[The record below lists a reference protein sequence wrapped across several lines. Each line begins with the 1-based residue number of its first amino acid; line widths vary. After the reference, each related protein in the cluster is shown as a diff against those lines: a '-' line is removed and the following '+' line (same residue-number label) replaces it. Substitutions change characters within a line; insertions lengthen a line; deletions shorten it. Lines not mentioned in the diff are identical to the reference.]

1 MNGSIYSRLAVTN
14 LKNNHKT
21 YVPYI
26 LTAVL
31 TVMMFYIMDALA
43 RNGGI
48 VENNLKLIL
57 SYARGVIIVFA
68 VIFLFYTNSFL
79 IKRRKR
85 EIGVYNILGMGKRHI
100 ARMLFTETLI
110 TAVIGIGAGLVA
122 GLVFSKL
129 MYLALFKLLHF
140 DVGLEFSVLSA
151 VRRSGRLSETDLII
165 VETSLRAD
173 TAPFEELGYSI
184 EREKCYKNQKHLFLR
199 IS

>member
-14 LKNNHKT
+14 LKNNRKT

-43 RNGGI
+43 RNDGI

-85 EIGVYNILGMGKRHI
+85 EIGVYRPEK
-100 ARMLFTETLI
+100 
-110 TAVIGIGAGLVA
+110 GA
-122 GLVFSKL
+122 
-129 MYLALFKLLHF
+129 
-140 DVGLEFSVLSA
+140 
-151 VRRSGRLSETDLII
+151 
-165 VETSLRAD
+165 
-173 TAPFEELGYSI
+173 P
-184 EREKCYKNQKHLFLR
+184 
-199 IS
+199 

>member
-122 GLVFSKL
+122 GLVFS
-129 MYLALFKLLHF
+129 
-140 DVGLEFSVLSA
+140 LS
-151 VRRSGRLSETDLII
+151 LIHISEPT
-165 VETSLRAD
+165 R
-173 TAPFEELGYSI
+173 PY
-184 EREKCYKNQKHLFLR
+184 
-199 IS
+199 

>member
-43 RNGGI
+43 RNDGI

-85 EIGVYNILGMGKRHI
+85 EIGVYNILAWG
-100 ARMLFTETLI
+100 
-110 TAVIGIGAGLVA
+110 
-122 GLVFSKL
+122 
-129 MYLALFKLLHF
+129 
-140 DVGLEFSVLSA
+140 SA
-151 VRRSGRLSETDLII
+151 ILPGCFLQRRLS
-165 VETSLRAD
+165 R
-173 TAPFEELGYSI
+173 
-184 EREKCYKNQKHLFLR
+184 R
-199 IS
+199 

>member
-129 MYLALFKLLHF
+129 MYHALFKILRQA
-140 DVGLEFSVLSA
+140 S
-151 VRRSGRLSETDLII
+151 I
-165 VETSLRAD
+165 V
-173 TAPFEELGYSI
+173 
-184 EREKCYKNQKHLFLR
+184 
-199 IS
+199 